1 MPNFTSPSVA
11 PKMHV
16 GKANRPKRTAE
27 VQLDHH
33 IPREYPIT
41 DEFASQEIP
50 HFAQRRANTN
60 AKTGFNSVPA
70 RPPAGRLAQPPPYS
84 PCRGYGREVG
94 RDEDES
100 SADTATAN
108 KSKLVRKQGKNPG
121 Y

>member
-1 MPNFTSPSVA
+1 
-11 PKMHV
+11 MHV